1 MIDVK
6 IFATLRDGREK
17 GYKLPAEDFHTV
29 LDIMKYLAIGP
40 DEVAILLING
50 FHAKPGDSVK
60 DEDMVSLFPPC
71 AGG

>member
-17 GYKLPAEDFHTV
+17 GYLLPAEDFHTP
-29 LDIMKYLAIGP
+29 LDVMNYLAIEP
-40 DEVAILLING
+40 DEVAILLVNG
-50 FHAKPGDSVK
+50 FHAKADDPLK
-60 DEDMVSLFPPC
+60 DGDMVSFFPPC